1 VKRFIQG
8 LKSSMYM
15 VMISRVYPSLS
26 PVVDSIRLIDAR
38 EFEGIIVRQF
48 KMVSLLDSRD
58 QV

>member
-1 VKRFIQG
+1 
-8 LKSSMYM
+8 MYM

-26 PVVDSIRLIDAR
+26 PVVDSIRLIEAR

>member
-1 VKRFIQG
+1 MKRFIQG

-26 PVVDSIRLIDAR
+26 PVVDNIRLIEAR

>member
-26 PVVDSIRLIDAR
+26 LVVDSIRLIEAR
-38 EFEGIIVRQF
+38 EFEGMIVRQF

>member
-26 PVVDSIRLIDAR
+26 PVVDSIRLIEAR

>member
-1 VKRFIQG
+1 MKRFIQG

-26 PVVDSIRLIDAR
+26 LVVDSIRLIEAR
-38 EFEGIIVRQF
+38 EFEGMIVRQF

>member
-26 PVVDSIRLIDAR
+26 LVVDSIRLIEAQ
-38 EFEGIIVRQF
+38 EFEGMIVRQF

>member
-1 VKRFIQG
+1 MKRFIQG

-26 PVVDSIRLIDAR
+26 PVVDSIRLIEAR